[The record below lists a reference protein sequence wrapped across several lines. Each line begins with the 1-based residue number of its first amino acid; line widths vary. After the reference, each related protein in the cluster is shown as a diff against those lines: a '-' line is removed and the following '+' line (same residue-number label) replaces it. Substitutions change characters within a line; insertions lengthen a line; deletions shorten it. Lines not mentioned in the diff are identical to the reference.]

1 MLTISS
7 LLILL
12 IIIAPITIIWREFYL
27 ISIISIPF
35 FIFVILKYKVNIGF
49 KLKFKAFLIVSSI
62 YSIYIMIL
70 TFYINSDL
78 VLFSLNKCTTLMF
91 FVSVLIY
98 LSNFDNNIDKIK
110 LKLVY
115 SIVFIVSSSIILYLF
130 NIDGINI
137 GKGINIT
144 RAYSNLNLYGERRVI
159 WMFEHKVQFAAVC
172 LIGIY
177 FTNESNK
184 LTVKKK
190 LIFNI
195 IMLMAIFFSNS
206 MMSLLGVF
214 AIYIFVV
221 VKKMYGD
228 SNNYTKNKALLI
240 KYFKLCV
247 LAILMVFVVLAFTK
261 MLAYI
266 DEARNLNTLG
276 SRTEIWELA
285 INDIKNNPIGIIKS
299 YGRLLNNGYSIYSTA
314 HNIFLNEL
322 LETGLIGGGLYVIL
336 IVIAYSMISKPK
348 NKYIFLIII
357 VLAQFDYLISGMFA
371 YIFWL
376 MVAILIVNNKESVS
390 NEVV

>member
-12 IIIAPITIIWREFYL
+12 VIILPITIIWREFYL

-35 FIFVILKYKVNIGF
+35 FIFVILKYKVNIGA
-49 KLKFKAFLIVSSI
+49 KFKFKSFLIVSSI
-62 YSIYIMIL
+62 YSIYIITL

-78 VLFSLNKCTTLMF
+78 ILFSLNKCTTLMF

-98 LSNFDNNIDKIK
+98 LCNFDNNIEKIK

-115 SIVFIVSSSIILYLF
+115 SIVFIVISSIILYLF

-137 GKGINIT
+137 GRGINIT
-144 RAYSNLNLYGERRVI
+144 RAYSNLNLYGERRVS
-159 WMFEHKVQFAAVC
+159 WMFEHKLHFAAVC

-184 LTVKKK
+184 LTIKKK

-195 IMLMAIFFSNS
+195 IMLMAIFLSNS

-214 AIYIFVV
+214 AIYVYGVI
-221 VKKMYGD
+221 KKIYAEPH
-228 SNNYTKNKALLI
+228 NYTKNKALLI

-247 LAILMVFVVLAFTK
+247 LGILIVFGALVAIK
-261 MLAYI
+261 ILAYI
-266 DEARNLNTLG
+266 GKTRNLDTLG

-285 INDIKNNPIGIIKS
+285 INDIKNNPVGIIKS

-322 LETGLIGGGLYVIL
+322 LETGLIGGGLYAIL

-357 VLAQFDYLISGMFA
+357 FLAQFDYLISGIFA

-376 MVAILIVNNKESVS
+376 VVAILIVNNKESVS
-390 NEVV
+390 KEVV

>member
-115 SIVFIVSSSIILYLF
+115 SIVFIVSSSKILYLF